1 MTRSIFIFERCLKF
15 LSRNENKGKIYC
27 EDKYCFFFQKNKT
40 IKDNKI
46 QHFLAYN
53 KKRLYTFQY
62 EQQLK
67 CTIYITNM
75 LAHNHHIMRIC
86 YGITYYQNQSL
97 CFLICSL
104 WPQRQPTPSTETPLS
119 PWSVLST
126 GLNLSNP
133 GLKSSTGLDPSNPGF
148 KTSTGLDPSDP
159 LAGWSGSGSMSSSL
173 YSAAAIMR
181 CASVLLLPSRC
192 ASSWTAVTA

>member
-1 MTRSIFIFERCLKF
+1 M
-15 LSRNENKGKIYC
+15 
-27 EDKYCFFFQKNKT
+27 FFFQKNKT

-86 YGITYYQNQSL
+86 YGIAYYQNQSL
-97 CFLICSL
+97 CFLICRTLDSSRRRVWIRRTLDSRRRRVWIRRTL
-104 WPQRQPTPSTETPLS
+104 WQDDQARWRQVCILLKRLCVARLRFRLHYRLEAGSWGFRVWAVSINHGLIYWLRAA
-119 PWSVLST
+119 WSI
-126 GLNLSNP
+126 N
-133 GLKSSTGLDPSNPGF
+133 KDF
-148 KTSTGLDPSDP
+148 R
-159 LAGWSGSGSMSSSL
+159 
-173 YSAAAIMR
+173 AAIRHGWLMYR
-181 CASVLLLPSRC
+181 N
-192 ASSWTAVTA
+192 WTCRRWLV